1 MSITDEIRTSS
12 AEIAAQARSVR
23 IDLDAVAEVQPATPP
38 PLDPTCHY
46 LEGEPADVADYMLAL
61 DTINFGS
68 GWFPT
73 LRKRELD
80 GKPVSGYLTVSWALA
95 DHVRAHG
102 PPGAAWMS
110 AVSADEIARILD
122 QDPASE
128 LMSLYAQALR
138 SLGRFLAG
146 TPNPTTSSKRPAQA
160 SQAPP
165 TQASQAP
172 PTQASQAPPT
182 QASQAPPTQASQAP
196 PTQASQA
203 PPTQASQAPP
213 TQASQAPPTQ
223 ASQAPPTQATRRALD
238 LVAEAGSAE
247 CLAEMLARGMAM
259 FDDRGFYKRAQ
270 IVANDLAL
278 AGVAE
283 FDDLDR
289 LTIFADNLVPHVLR
303 CDGVLLYDEQ
313 LATRIDRGE
322 RLTLGGA
329 EREIRACALHACELI
344 SQRTGVPARKI
355 DTWLWTRGQSP
366 KYKSR
371 PRHRCRT
378 VFY

>member
-1 MSITDEIRTSS
+1 LEHRSGVGPNVRCVSITDVVRASC
-12 AEIAAQARSVR
+12 AEIAANARSVQ
-23 IDLDAVAEVQPATPP
+23 IDLDAVADVQPATPP

-80 GKPVSGYLTVSWALA
+80 GKPVSGYFTVSWALA

-102 PPGAAWMS
+102 PPTSGWLAR
-110 AVSADEIARILD
+110 VSTAEIAGILGQRPD
-122 QDPASE
+122 HE

-138 SLGRFLAG
+138 ELGGFLVERPARPGASRLPGACPPG
-146 TPNPTTSSKRPAQA
+146 TSRLPGTSSGQA
-160 SQAPP
+160 
-165 TQASQAP
+165 
-172 PTQASQAPPT
+172 
-182 QASQAPPTQASQAP
+182 
-196 PTQASQA
+196 
-203 PPTQASQAPP
+203 
-213 TQASQAPPTQ
+213 
-223 ASQAPPTQATRRALD
+223 RRALD
-238 LVAEAGSAE
+238 LVAESEGSAE
-247 CLAEMLARGMAM
+247 RLAFLVARGMAM

-270 IVANDLAL
+270 ILAGDLAL
-278 AGVAE
+278 AGVAN
-283 FDDLDR
+283 FSDLDR

-303 CDGVLLYDEQ
+303 CDGVLVYDQQ
-313 LATRIDRGE
+313 LAAHIDSGK

-366 KYKSR
+366 EYKSR

>member
-1 MSITDEIRTSS
+1 MSITDVVRASC
-12 AEIAAQARSVR
+12 AEISASARSVR
-23 IDLDAVAEVQPATPP
+23 IDLDAVAEVRPTAPP
-38 PLDPTCHY
+38 PLDPRCHY

-80 GKPVSGYLTVSWALA
+80 GRPVSGYFTVSWALA
-95 DHVRAHG
+95 DHVRANG
-102 PPGAAWMS
+102 PPTAAWMS
-110 AVSADEIARILD
+110 GVSTREIAQILG
-122 QDPASE
+122 QDPSNE

-146 TPNPTTSSKRPAQA
+146 ERSPTTSSMR
-160 SQAPP
+160 P
-165 TQASQAP
+165 TQVSRTQPTRA
-172 PTQASQAPPT
+172 TQAQ
-182 QASQAPPTQASQAP
+182 
-196 PTQASQA
+196 
-203 PPTQASQAPP
+203 
-213 TQASQAPPTQ
+213 
-223 ASQAPPTQATRRALD
+223 PTQATRRALD

-247 CLAEMLARGMAM
+247 RLAEMLAGGMAM

-270 IVANDLAL
+270 ILASDLAL

-283 FDDLDR
+283 FSDLDR

-303 CDGVLLYDEQ
+303 CDGVLVYDEQ
-313 LATRIDRGE
+313 LAAHIDRGE

-344 SQRTGVPARKI
+344 SQRTSVPARKI

-366 KYKSR
+366 QYKAR
-371 PRHRCRT
+371 QRHRCHC

>member
-1 MSITDEIRTSS
+1 MSITDEVRTSC
-12 AEIAAQARSVR
+12 AQIAAEAHSVR
-23 IDLDAVAEVQPATPP
+23 IDIDAAVKFKPADPPALDSV
-38 PLDPTCHY
+38 CHY

-80 GKPVSGYLTVSWALA
+80 GKPVSGYFTVAWAFA

-102 PPGAAWMS
+102 PPTGAWLS
-110 AVSADEIARILD
+110 QVSTVEIAEILGQAPD
-122 QDPASE
+122 HE

-138 SLGRFLAG
+138 ELGRFLGGPSFAPKQPG
-146 TPNPTTSSKRPAQA
+146 RSAEPATHSTGPATHTPAI
-160 SQAPP
+160 
-165 TQASQAP
+165 
-172 PTQASQAPPT
+172 
-182 QASQAPPTQASQAP
+182 
-196 PTQASQA
+196 
-203 PPTQASQAPP
+203 
-213 TQASQAPPTQ
+213 
-223 ASQAPPTQATRRALD
+223 RRALD
-238 LVAEAGSAE
+238 LVDQAGGSAE
-247 CLAEMLARGMAM
+247 RLAELLAHGMAM

-270 IVANDLAL
+270 IVANDLVL

-303 CDGVLLYDEQ
+303 CDGVLVYDEQ
-313 LATRIDRGE
+313 LAARVDRGE

-344 SQRTGVPARKI
+344 SRRTGIPARKI
-355 DTWLWTRGQSP
+355 DTWLWTRCQSHED
-366 KYKSR
+366 KSR